1 LDVKFLEINKANEDI
16 KEYGDIETEFGKAI
30 DKHEWYVDRYNNYLK
45 NVDKCCSIDENIAS
59 NHKFLDKLNIELGEI
74 DEKEKQL
81 LGYSEYLTERDIKN
95 GELADIEKKDEIY
108 RDLNSRVE
116 TIDNEFKHFNDKQNE
131 INDKIKD
138 KFALI
143 LQRGELEKSVGEI
156 GLYKDRDENL
166 SKLASYIE
174 RRDAVDNEMLNRCD
188 KIAQLNANVESIK
201 ILIGNEEVLKSKQ
214 DEYKNAIVAIT
225 KRNDEIEY
233 NIKGWGEKLKETK
246 EFLNE
251 LENHGADSKCPFCA
265 KVLGEA
271 YELLL
276 NDSQSKQSKFIYNIE
291 SCETELEINLEQVG
305 SLIESHAVVTKKLES
320 INDEKIRCE
329 GYIKSIKEYEDEITQ
344 FKNTRKSI
352 LAKIDLLSEGDEYDK
367 VEHKRVK
374 TKLSELYDIKTK
386 FDGIRATIKKYDD
399 ENLDN
404 KLKEIENKIVMF
416 ELERNDYISQL
427 NSLDYDVEIKSI
439 IKERLVFLNEKH
451 EESLKLKLEISKKP
465 DILKSID
472 DFNATITLLIL
483 DRDGYN
489 DKITDAK
496 KHGYT
501 KEAVDDLKALC
512 DELNIK
518 HDKYKDLKRIINGY
532 DDLYTQ
538 KLRLEEIQTEQ
549 VIKRKNKCDALYG
562 INQDIEKF
570 ENEEYYKTK
579 IDDDKQIKEEF
590 ANKLSQELTLKSLN
604 TKELS
609 TVIDKIDE
617 MKRYENDIKLL
628 NIKLSLIKQTRRYI
642 NLYITHILKT
652 IRHNIEDD
660 ASYMINEITDGKYSN
675 IKLDES
681 FDIFLEDCGEYY
693 NIDRFSG
700 GEKDN
705 VALSLRIALSHYLM
719 QIANSNDST
728 FLIFDEI
735 FGSQDEI
742 RRNNLLKS
750 LKVQE
755 NYFPQI
761 FVITHMDNLDDGFTN
776 KLQVEDDNGISRTK
790 YL

>member
-1 LDVKFLEINKANEDI
+1 
-16 KEYGDIETEFGKAI
+16 
-30 DKHEWYVDRYNNYLK
+30 
-45 NVDKCCSIDENIAS
+45 
-59 NHKFLDKLNIELGEI
+59 
-74 DEKEKQL
+74 
-81 LGYSEYLTERDIKN
+81 
-95 GELADIEKKDEIY
+95 
-108 RDLNSRVE
+108 
-116 TIDNEFKHFNDKQNE
+116 
-131 INDKIKD
+131 
-138 KFALI
+138 
-143 LQRGELEKSVGEI
+143 
-156 GLYKDRDENL
+156 
-166 SKLASYIE
+166 
-174 RRDAVDNEMLNRCD
+174 M
-188 KIAQLNANVESIK
+188 
-201 ILIGNEEVLKSKQ
+201 
-214 DEYKNAIVAIT
+214 
-225 KRNDEIEY
+225 
-233 NIKGWGEKLKETK
+233 
-246 EFLNE
+246 
-251 LENHGADSKCPFCA
+251 
-265 KVLGEA
+265 
-271 YELLL
+271 
-276 NDSQSKQSKFIYNIE
+276 
-291 SCETELEINLEQVG
+291 
-305 SLIESHAVVTKKLES
+305 
-320 INDEKIRCE
+320 
-329 GYIKSIKEYEDEITQ
+329 
-344 FKNTRKSI
+344 
-352 LAKIDLLSEGDEYDK
+352 AKIDLLSEGDEYDK

-496 KHGYT
+496 KQGYT

-518 HDKYKDLKRIINGY
+518 HDKYKDLKRVINGY
-532 DDLYTQ
+532 EDLYAQ

-549 VIKRKNKCDALYG
+549 VIKRKNKCDVLYG

-579 IDDDKQIKEEF
+579 IDDDKLSKKEF
-590 ANKLSQELTLKSLN
+590 AGKLSQELTSKSLN

-617 MKRYENDIKLL
+617 KKKYENDIKLL
-628 NIKLSLIKQTRRYI
+628 NTKLSLIKQTRRYI

-675 IKLDES
+675 IKLDEN

-776 KLQVEDDNGISRTK
+776 KLQVEDDNGISYTK